1 MNFVHS
7 RLTMPLLA
15 ALLAVGGGVLAAGE
29 TAISSPRIET
39 FPREGAGYLL
49 IDWRQ
54 RSEDFLRFTL
64 DPVRKGDYLPLM
76 WWDDSKVHWKETTF
90 GLPSYVG
97 MKGQWGV
104 FRNAH
109 EAIVTMGTVIS
120 GALLGQDMTGYVVP
134 GNEQPVNLVRMQE
147 AYFSPEDG
155 VFLDGI
161 GSRSGGSFWYELT
174 PNVFAGALVAAYPE
188 EKALTEKWHTACQ
201 CWAEATRQ
209 MWHLNDFNFQAY
221 DLRAKRAVVQRWREP
236 DSAAALAYLMQM
248 AHAKW
253 PQEQLFYHESRHA
266 LDWLC
271 AQEKN
276 LNYEFFPALGV
287 YAAARMNAE
296 QRTTYDVEK
305 VFRWCFEE
313 SAVRGIG
320 PHQPDVSKGDGYGV
334 ISGRWG
340 AHDVAGL
347 VGVSRGALSTPKMRG
362 GYVFPMETFMY
373 AWALV
378 PAVRYDTRLARA
390 VGKWMHAAAHSMR
403 LLYPD
408 QLPPEQ
414 QTDWAWASKHTT
426 AIPYEGLMEKNNLT
440 GSPGPFAS
448 GDPTNQGW
456 GPCNIGTYSG
466 ALSGVFGAIVRPTEV
481 PGVLALDCRAT
492 DFFAA
497 PSFPST
503 LLYNP
508 RAEKVTLTL
517 PLGEKPV
524 RLWEAVTHTWIS
536 EQPRPGSRVSVTIP
550 PDGAVLVVVLP
561 AEGDASFMHE
571 RLYIGSTIA
580 DHYVPNPKPAE
591 SATP

>member
-1 MNFVHS
+1 MKTS
-7 RLTMPLLA
+7 RAKSPPTLVFLALRFLA
-15 ALLAVGGGVLAAGE
+15 ASGLAAQAQE
-29 TAISSPRIET
+29 AISTARIES
-39 FPREGAGYLL
+39 FPRQGQGYQL

-54 RSEDFLRFTL
+54 RTEDFLRFTL

-76 WWDDSKVHWKETTF
+76 WWDDSKVNGKETTF

-109 EAIVTMGTVIS
+109 EGIVTMGTLIS
-120 GALLGQDMTGYVVP
+120 GTLLGQDMTRYVLP

-147 AYFSPEDG
+147 AYFSPQDG

-161 GSRSGGSFWYELT
+161 GSRSGNSLWYDLT
-174 PNVFAGALVAAYPE
+174 PNIFAGALVAAHPQE
-188 EKALTEKWHTACQ
+188 EALSEKWRTACRS
-201 CWAEATRQ
+201 WAQATLQ
-209 MWHLNDFNFQAY
+209 MWHLNDFNFQGY
-221 DLRAKRAVVQRWREP
+221 DLRAKRAVVQHWREP

-253 PQEQLFYHESRHA
+253 PQEQVFYHESRHA

-276 LNYEFFPALGV
+276 PNYEFFPVLGV

-296 QRTTYDVEK
+296 QRTTYDVGK
-305 VFRWCFEE
+305 IFRWCFEE

-320 PHQPDVSKGDGYGV
+320 PHETDISKGDGYGV
-334 ISGRWG
+334 VSGRWG
-340 AHDVAGL
+340 QHDVAGL
-347 VGVSRGALSTPKMRG
+347 VGCSRGALSTPKMFG

-373 AWALV
+373 SWALV

-390 VGKWMHAAAHSMR
+390 VGKWMHAAAHSLR
-403 LLYPD
+403 LVYPD
-408 QLPPEQ
+408 QLPPELQ
-414 QTDWAWASKHTT
+414 SDWAWASKHTT
-426 AIPYEGLMEKNNLT
+426 ASPYEGLMEKNNVT
-440 GSPGPFAS
+440 GAPGPFAS

-456 GPCNIGTYSG
+456 GPCNIGVYSG
-466 ALSGVFGAIVRPTEV
+466 ALSGVFGAIVRPTDV

-508 RAEKVTLTL
+508 HEEKVSVSL
-517 PLGEKPV
+517 PLGETPV
-524 RLWEAVTHTWIS
+524 RLWDAVTHTWIS
-536 EQPRPGSRVSVTIP
+536 EKPQHGSRVSISIP
-550 PDGAVLVVVLP
+550 PDQAVLVVVLP
-561 AEGDASFMHE
+561 AEGEARFAHD
-571 RLYIGSTIA
+571 RLYLGSVIA
-580 DHYVPNPKPAE
+580 DHLVPKP
-591 SATP
+591 